1 MKISAAVCRLGFVS
15 ALVASLPSLHAAT
28 SFITIVPTFDN
39 TITGDS
45 NSGAIEAAIN
55 QAISNFDSVVTTPN
69 PITVN
74 ITFGEGG
81 GLGQSNTTLFKISYS
96 SFLTALEANS
106 SADAT
111 DLAAIAANDASATNN
126 PVTGSTFINAKSANL
141 KALGLCTGSCASLA
155 TDGTIL
161 LNTTLTSP
169 GSPGTSGQYNL
180 TVVAEHEIDE
190 VLGLGSDLGQS
201 DPFFNDPAPEDLF
214 RYSGGVRSYTTNTAA
229 QAFFSINGS
238 TNLAEFDN
246 QGDGGDWG
254 DWRSSA
260 TPKVQDAFATP
271 GSNPALGVEL
281 TALDAIGYNLS
292 SAVPEPGTFVMGG
305 ATLIGALL
313 LRRRTVR

>member
-1 MKISAAVCRLGFVS
+1 MRISTVGCRLGFVA

-28 SFITIVPTFDN
+28 SFITIVPTFDS
-39 TITGDS
+39 TITSDT

-55 QAISNFDSVVTTPN
+55 QAITNFDSVVTTPN

-81 GLGQSNTTLFKISYS
+81 GLGQSTTTLFKISYS

-111 DLAAIAANDASATNN
+111 DLAAIAANDGSATNN
-126 PVTGSTFINAKSANL
+126 PVTGSAFINVKTANL
-141 KALGLCTGSCASLA
+141 KALGLCTGSCASVA
-155 TDGTIL
+155 TDGSIL
-161 LNTTLTSP
+161 LNTTLTTP
-169 GSPGTSGQYNL
+169 GSPGTTGQYEL

-201 DPFFNDPAPEDLF
+201 NSFFDDPAPEDLF
-214 RYSGGVRSYTTNTAA
+214 RYFGGVRSYTTNTAA
-229 QAFFSINGS
+229 QAFFSIDGT

-254 DWRSSA
+254 DWRSGA
-260 TPKVQDAFATP
+260 TPKVQDAFGTP
-271 GSNPALGVEL
+271 GANPALGVEL
-281 TALDAIGYNLS
+281 TALDAIGYNLNP
-292 SAVPEPGTFVMGG
+292 VPEPATFVMGG
-305 ATLIGALL
+305 VALLGVFL
-313 LRRRTVR
+313 LRRRTAR